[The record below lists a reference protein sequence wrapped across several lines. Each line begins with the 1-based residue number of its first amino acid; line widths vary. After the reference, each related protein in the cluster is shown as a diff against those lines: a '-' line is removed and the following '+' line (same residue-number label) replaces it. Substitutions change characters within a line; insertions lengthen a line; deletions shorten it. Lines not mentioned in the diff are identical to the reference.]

1 MIQYQIRK
9 KDVITSGPTF
19 YFRFPYPLSIISLTH
34 PCLSFV
40 FFFFKKKI
48 SSPKSANRM
57 IAAFSLLIQ
66 KRTIFFFG
74 IFLCRKDEKMGV
86 LLAAI
91 SLTVV
96 CLISRPASSSGTGTL
111 PSHFYSRWRRQQHQD
126 EDSESD
132 SIESI
137 YKTLS
142 APHVS
147 SQNRLFISIILRK

>member
-1 MIQYQIRK
+1 MIKYQIRK

-40 FFFFKKKI
+40 FFFFKKI

-66 KRTIFFFG
+66 KRTIFLAFSCAERMKK
-74 IFLCRKDEKMGV
+74 LGV

>member
-1 MIQYQIRK
+1 MVIQYQIRK

-19 YFRFPYPLSIISLTH
+19 CFRFPYPLSIISLSH

-40 FFFFKKKI
+40 FFFLKKI

-66 KRTIFFFG
+66 KRTIFFG